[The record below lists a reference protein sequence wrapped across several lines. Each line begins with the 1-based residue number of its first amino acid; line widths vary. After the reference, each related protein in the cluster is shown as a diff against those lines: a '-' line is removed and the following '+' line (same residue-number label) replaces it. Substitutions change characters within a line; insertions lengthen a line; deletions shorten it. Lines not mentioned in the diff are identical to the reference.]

1 MTMRKQLTLHL
12 DDTTARA
19 LDHEAKLRGLT
30 LSRAAND
37 ALKRVL
43 IHDRADAIADTIK
56 ARLDRLD
63 QRDLARGRDMAILRE
78 TLLAF
83 VRIWFTYAGPLDRE
97 DDDDQAEALFDAFL
111 DAVARGVRG

>member
-1 MTMRKQLTLHL
+1 
-12 DDTTARA
+12 
-19 LDHEAKLRGLT
+19 HEAKLRGLT

-63 QRDLARGRDMAILRE
+63 QRDLARGRAMAILRE
-78 TLLAF
+78 TLLAV
-83 VRIWFTYAGPLDRE
+83 VRVGFTSAGTLERE
-97 DDDDQAEALFDAFL
+97 EDDDQAEALFDAFL
-111 DAVARGVRG
+111 DEVARGVRA